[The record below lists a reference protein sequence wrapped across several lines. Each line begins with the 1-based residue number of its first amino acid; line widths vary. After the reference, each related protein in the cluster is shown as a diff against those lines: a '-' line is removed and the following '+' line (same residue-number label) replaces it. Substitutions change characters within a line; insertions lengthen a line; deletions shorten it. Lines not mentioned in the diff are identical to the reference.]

1 MSYNNTIVLEID
13 YNYIFLIVKYFNMKV
28 EKEEIKTTLD
38 ENKVKQPNVQSTY
51 ISLYFFQVNLNI
63 LYSYFYLITSILMNI
78 INRILYQKYEFKYNF
93 TLLLFQQFTAI
104 IFFNFVFP
112 RNQNF
117 VKIVGKCS
125 FKEFYEKKYQLF
137 YVSFLFLSNL
147 LCSFVGNQK
156 VNTVM

>member
-1 MSYNNTIVLEID
+1 
-13 YNYIFLIVKYFNMKV
+13 MKETK
-28 EKEEIKTTLD
+28 EKITTSQVTNS
-38 ENKVKQPNVQSTY
+38 ENSITVQPTY
-51 ISLYFFQVNLNI
+51 ISLYFFQINLNI

-78 INRILYQKYEFKYNF
+78 INRILYQKYDFKFNF

-104 IFFNFVFP
+104 IFFNFIFT

-117 VKIVGKCS
+117 NRIVGKCS
-125 FKEFYEKKYQLF
+125 FKEFYDKKYRLIF
-137 YVSFLFLSNL
+137 ISFLFLSNL